1 MGAMK
6 RMKETKN
13 AILSLL
19 MDSYQKHDEVSMITF
34 AGTRAEIILP
44 FTRSVLLAKRELQ
57 LIPTIGK
64 TPLALGLNKALEYF
78 KIHRLKNKD
87 MIPLLFLITDGRTNH
102 GSVFF
107 DEPIKDALFISKKIK
122 NANIYSVVID
132 TESGFV
138 KLALAEEIAK
148 NLNARYYQI
157 EDLKP
162 EVLTEIVHQ
171 NTEYSLSRIDVMEDK
186 R

>member
-1 MGAMK
+1 M
-6 RMKETKN
+6 
-13 AILSLL
+13 L
-19 MDSYQKHDEVSMITF
+19 V
-34 AGTRAEIILP
+34 
-44 FTRSVLLAKRELQ
+44 
-57 LIPTIGK
+57 
-64 TPLALGLNKALEYF
+64 
-78 KIHRLKNKD
+78 
-87 MIPLLFLITDGRTNH
+87 
-102 GSVFF
+102 
-107 DEPIKDALFISKKIK
+107 KIK